1 MSDRYDVA
9 ARLAEGEPAVE
20 HTQTYVRA
28 CQALGYQQPDLTAHP
43 SQVGDWYETEAGLD
57 LRVLD
62 GDTAELRAA
71 VTAIEEALWV
81 QRTQVTELAAAWRGS
96 GAESATR
103 FLQRHCDA
111 AAEVAAHVRAAAEH
125 CAILRDDVWQAVD
138 GKVATTVAID
148 ERRAAERST
157 WLSAA
162 HAVTAGPGDR
172 SAAEVVV
179 HQQVMPYVD
188 NDIRNDWLAAMSSA
202 NASVAAS
209 YDTAI
214 HALASA
220 RDVGFD
226 IPGDLGPRGQP
237 EVGERSGVEAVP
249 PASLPYSPLP
259 TSPVPTSPVPSS
271 PLPTVPASAPTAPPP
286 IPGVSPALPVADDAA
301 SMSPAPTDPLGDA
314 GLSTGANGL
323 GGLGGMTGG
332 IGGVV
337 GSIVDSIGS
346 LLGSLAGGFG
356 GDADGED
363 DPVDLD
369 DADDADDADDP
380 LTDDADKPDDPAGPV
395 GADDVMPEAP
405 VVDDPP
411 ATGEVVGEPAA
422 RQVDPPTGA
431 SPPVE
436 QSAPAAAPPAE
447 GSTPC
452 EIAEDQLPQVG
463 Q

>member
-1 MSDRYDVA
+1 MSSRYDVA
-9 ARLAEGEPAVE
+9 ARLAEGASAVE

-28 CQALGYQQPDLTAHP
+28 CQALGYQQPELTAHP
-43 SQVGDWYETEAGLD
+43 SQVGDWYYTEAGLD

-62 GDTAELRAA
+62 GDTDELRAA

-96 GAESATR
+96 GAESATQ

-111 AAEVAAHVRAAAEH
+111 AAEVAAHVRAAAEQ
-125 CAILRDDVWQAVD
+125 CATLRDDVWQAVD
-138 GKVATTVAID
+138 GKVATAVAID
-148 ERRAAERST
+148 ERRAAERPT

-162 HAVTAGPGDR
+162 HALTTGSADR
-172 SAAEVVV
+172 SAAELVV
-179 HQQVMPYVD
+179 HQQVIHYVD

-214 HALASA
+214 HALAST
-220 RDVGFD
+220 REVCFD
-226 IPGDLGPRGQP
+226 IPGNLGPSSQ
-237 EVGERSGVEAVP
+237 
-249 PASLPYSPLP
+249 PASGGHAGADPMPATPLP
-259 TSPVPTSPVPSS
+259 ASPAFPSPVPTVPAAAAAPAP
-271 PLPTVPASAPTAPPP
+271 PLPEARQARPA
-286 IPGVSPALPVADDAA
+286 ADDPPG
-301 SMSPAPTDPLGDA
+301 MTDPLGDTS
-314 GLSTGANGL
+314 GLSTGAGGL

-356 GDADGED
+356 DTADVGD
-363 DPVDLD
+363 DPAGLD
-369 DADDADDADDP
+369 DADD
-380 LTDDADKPDDPAGPV
+380 PDDQLV
-395 GADDVMPEAP
+395 DDVDEPTDAAKPVDTAATVPETPA
-405 VVDDPP
+405 VVENPP
-411 ATGEVVGEPAA
+411 ATAEVVGEPAPQA
-422 RQVDPPTGA
+422 DPPTDVPPPA
-431 SPPVE
+431 EESP
-436 QSAPAAAPPAE
+436 PAAAPPADE
-447 GSTPC
+447 STPC

>member
-1 MSDRYDVA
+1 MADRYDVP
-9 ARLAEGEPAVE
+9 ARLAEGRPAVE
-20 HTQTYVRA
+20 HTQTYVWA
-28 CQALGYQQPDLTAHP
+28 CHALGYQQPDLTAHP

-62 GDTAELRAA
+62 GDTAELRVV

-103 FLQRHCDA
+103 FLQRHCDV
-111 AAEVAAHVRAAAEH
+111 AAEVATHVRAAAEH
-125 CAILRDDVWQAVD
+125 CATLRDDVWQSVD

-157 WLSAA
+157 WLAAA
-162 HAVTAGPGDR
+162 HAVTAGSGDR

-179 HQQVMPYVD
+179 HRQLIPYVD
-188 NDIRNDWLAAMSSA
+188 NDIRNDWLAAMSSS

-214 HALASA
+214 HALSSTG
-220 RDVGFD
+220 DVCFD
-226 IPGDLGPRGQP
+226 IPADLGPSWKP
-237 EVGERSGVEAVP
+237 AFDERSGVDATPAV
-249 PASLPYSPLP
+249 SLPA
-259 TSPVPTSPVPSS
+259 S
-271 PLPTVPASAPTAPPP
+271 PLPTVPAAAPGPTPSISEAPQALSADKLD
-286 IPGVSPALPVADDAA
+286 GAA
-301 SMSPAPTDPLGDA
+301 SMPSELADPLGDA
-314 GLSTGANGL
+314 AGLASGAGGL

-337 GSIVDSIGS
+337 GSILDSIGS
-346 LLGSLAGGFG
+346 LLGSLAGGSGGGPDG
-356 GDADGED
+356 GD
-363 DPVDLD
+363 DPLDLD
-369 DADDADDADDP
+369 DADDPLVDDDAGQP
-380 LTDDADKPDDPAGPV
+380 DADKPD
-395 GADDVMPEAP
+395 ADNPDAEEPPGTDNVMPETP
-405 VVDDPP
+405 VIENQP
-411 ATGEVVGEPAA
+411 AAAEVVGEPAA
-422 RQVDPPTGA
+422 RQVDPPTDVPPPA
-431 SPPVE
+431 VQSPLP
-436 QSAPAAAPPAE
+436 AAPPAD

>member
-28 CQALGYQQPDLTAHP
+28 CRALGYQQPDLTSHP
-43 SQVGDWYETEAGLD
+43 SQVRDWYETEAGLD

-81 QRTQVTELAAAWRGS
+81 QRTQVTELAAAWRGA

-103 FLQRHCDA
+103 FLQLHCDA

-125 CAILRDDVWQAVD
+125 CATLRDDVWQAVD
-138 GKVATTVAID
+138 GKVASTVAID
-148 ERRAAERST
+148 DRRAVERST

-162 HAVTAGPGDR
+162 HAVTAGVQDR
-172 SAAEVVV
+172 SEAEVVI

-214 HALASA
+214 HALAST
-220 RDVGFD
+220 RDVNFD
-226 IPGDLGPRGQP
+226 IPGNLGPRWRS

-249 PASLPYSPLP
+249 PAALPTNPLP
-259 TSPVPTSPVPSS
+259 TA
-271 PLPTVPASAPTAPPP
+271 PASAPTVPPP
-286 IPGVSPALPVADDAA
+286 IPEVSQALPVADDAA
-301 SMSPAPTDPLGDA
+301 SMPPLPTDPLGDA
-314 GLSTGANGL
+314 GLSTGAGGL

-337 GSIVDSIGS
+337 GSLVESIGS

-356 GDADGED
+356 GDTDVGEN
-363 DPVDLD
+363 PVDPD
-369 DADDADDADDP
+369 DDDDP
-380 LTDDADKPDDPAGPV
+380 LTDDADKPDDAAEPV
-395 GADDVMPEAP
+395 GADDVVPEAP

-411 ATGEVVGEPAA
+411 AAAQVVGEPAA
-422 RQVDPPTGA
+422 QQVDPPTDA
-431 SPPVE
+431 PPAAE
-436 QSAPAAAPPAE
+436 QSAPAAAPPAD

>member
-9 ARLAEGEPAVE
+9 ARLAEGGPAVE

-43 SQVGDWYETEAGLD
+43 SQVGDWYDTEVGLD

-81 QRTQVTELAAAWRGS
+81 QRTQVTELAVAWRGS

-103 FLQRHCDA
+103 FLQRHCDV
-111 AAEVAAHVRAAAEH
+111 AAEVAAHVRAAAEQ
-125 CAILRDDVWQAVD
+125 CATLRDDVWQSVD

-157 WLSAA
+157 WLAA
-162 HAVTAGPGDR
+162 ANAVMAGSGDR

-179 HQQVMPYVD
+179 HREVIPYVD

-202 NASVAAS
+202 NASVAGS

-214 HALASA
+214 HALAST
-220 RDVGFD
+220 RDVCFD
-226 IPGDLGPRGQP
+226 IPGDLAPSWTAASD
-237 EVGERSGVEAVP
+237 ERSGVDAAPAVSL
-249 PASLPYSPLP
+249 PASPML
-259 TSPVPTSPVPSS
+259 
-271 PLPTVPASAPTAPPP
+271 TVPAAASGPLPP
-286 IPGVSPALPVADDAA
+286 IPEAPQELPVPGDAAALPELA
-301 SMSPAPTDPLGDA
+301 DPLGSAA
-314 GLSTGANGL
+314 GLSTGAGGL
-323 GGLGGMTGG
+323 GGLGGITGG
-332 IGGVV
+332 IEGVV

-346 LLGSLAGGFG
+346 LLGSLGGGLG
-356 GDADGED
+356 GGP
-363 DPVDLD
+363 DP
-369 DADDADDADDP
+369 ADDALNLDDSADP
-380 LTDDADKPDDPAGPV
+380 LVDDDADKPDTEN
-395 GADDVMPEAP
+395 ADVDKPDAEEAPSTDNVVPEAP
-405 VVDDPP
+405 AIENPPTAAEVAGDPAAQQVDVPTDAPPP
-411 ATGEVVGEPAA
+411 AD
-422 RQVDPPTGA
+422 QPP
-431 SPPVE
+431 
-436 QSAPAAAPPAE
+436 PAAAPPDD

>member
-1 MSDRYDVA
+1 MGDRYDVA
-9 ARLAEGEPAVE
+9 ARLAEGRPAVE

-43 SQVGDWYETEAGLD
+43 SQVGDWYETETGLD

-62 GDTAELRAA
+62 GDTAELRA
-71 VTAIEEALWV
+71 VLTAIEEALWV

-103 FLQRHCDA
+103 FLQRHCDV

-125 CAILRDDVWQAVD
+125 CAALRDDVWQSVD

-157 WLSAA
+157 WLAAA

-179 HQQVMPYVD
+179 HQQLIPYVD
-188 NDIRNDWLAAMSSA
+188 NDIRNDWLAAMSSS

-214 HALASA
+214 HALSSTGG
-220 RDVGFD
+220 VFFD
-226 IPGDLGPRGQP
+226 IPGDLGPSWKP
-237 EVGERSGVEAVP
+237 AFDERSDVDVTPAVSL
-249 PASLPYSPLP
+249 PASPM
-259 TSPVPTSPVPSS
+259 
-271 PLPTVPASAPTAPPP
+271 PTVPAAAPGPAPSVPQAP
-286 IPGVSPALPVADDAA
+286 QELPATGDAA
-301 SMSPAPTDPLGDA
+301 SAPSALADPLGDA
-314 GLSTGANGL
+314 AGLSSGAGGL

-337 GSIVDSIGS
+337 GNIVDSVGS
-346 LLGSLAGGFG
+346 LLGSLAGGLG
-356 GDADGED
+356 GGPDAGD
-363 DPVDLD
+363 DPLDLD
-369 DADDADDADDP
+369 DDAEDAEDPLVEDDAEKE
-380 LTDDADKPDDPAGPV
+380 DADKSDAAEPPSTDNV
-395 GADDVMPEAP
+395 VPEVP
-405 VVDDPP
+405 VVENPP
-411 ATGEVVGEPAA
+411 AAAEVVGEPAA
-422 RQVDPPTGA
+422 QHVDPPIDV
-431 SPPVE
+431 PPAIE
-436 QSAPAAAPPAE
+436 QSAPVAAPPAD

>member
-1 MSDRYDVA
+1 MSDRYDVT
-9 ARLAEGEPAVE
+9 ARLAEGRPAVE

-43 SQVGDWYETEAGLD
+43 TQVGDWYDTEAGLD

-62 GDTAELRAA
+62 GDAAELRAA

-103 FLQRHCDA
+103 FLQRHCDI
-111 AAEVAAHVRAAAEH
+111 AAEVAAQVRAAAEH
-125 CAILRDDVWQAVD
+125 CAALRDDVWQSVD

-148 ERRAAERST
+148 ERQAAERST
-157 WLSAA
+157 WLAAA
-162 HAVTAGPGDR
+162 HAVTAGSADR

-179 HQQVMPYVD
+179 HREVIPYVD

-202 NASVAAS
+202 NASVAAA

-214 HALASA
+214 HALAST
-220 RDVGFD
+220 RDVCFD
-226 IPGDLGPRGQP
+226 IPGDLGPSWKP
-237 EVGERSGVEAVP
+237 AFDERSGVDATPTVSL
-249 PASLPYSPLP
+249 PASPM
-259 TSPVPTSPVPSS
+259 
-271 PLPTVPASAPTAPPP
+271 PTVPAAAPGPPPP
-286 IPGVSPALPVADDAA
+286 IPEAPQELPATCGAAAPAPALA
-301 SMSPAPTDPLGDA
+301 DPLGDA
-314 GLSTGANGL
+314 AGLSSGAGGL

-346 LLGSLAGGFG
+346 LLGSLAGGLG
-356 GDADGED
+356 TSPDARD
-363 DPVDLD
+363 DSLD
-369 DADDADDADDP
+369 RDDADDP
-380 LTDDADKPDDPAGPV
+380 LVDDDAENADADKPHADEPPGTDNVVPAPPV
-395 GADDVMPEAP
+395 IERQPTAA
-405 VVDDPP
+405 
-411 ATGEVVGEPAA
+411 EVVGEPAPE
-422 RQVDPPTGA
+422 QVDVPIDAPPPA
-431 SPPVE
+431 EQPP
-436 QSAPAAAPPAE
+436 PAAAPPE
-447 GSTPC
+447 GGSTPC

>member
-1 MSDRYDVA
+1 MSDRYDVPT
-9 ARLAEGEPAVE
+9 RLAEGRPAVE

-28 CQALGYQQPDLTAHP
+28 CQALGYQQPDLTARP
-43 SQVGDWYETEAGLD
+43 SQVGDWYDTEAGLD

-103 FLQRHCDA
+103 FLQRHCDL

-125 CAILRDDVWQAVD
+125 CATLRDDVWQSVD

-157 WLSAA
+157 WLAAA
-162 HAVTAGPGDR
+162 HAVTAGAGDR

-179 HQQVMPYVD
+179 HREVIPYVD

-214 HALASA
+214 HALAST
-220 RDVGFD
+220 REVCFG
-226 IPGDLGPRGQP
+226 IPGDLGPSWTP
-237 EVGERSGVEAVP
+237 AFGERSGVDAAPAVSL
-249 PASLPYSPLP
+249 PASPM
-259 TSPVPTSPVPSS
+259 
-271 PLPTVPASAPTAPPP
+271 PTVPAAAPGFPPP
-286 IPGVSPALPVADDAA
+286 IPEVPQELPATGDAVSTPPALA
-301 SMSPAPTDPLGDA
+301 DPLGDDA
-314 GLSTGANGL
+314 GLSSGAGGL

-346 LLGSLAGGFG
+346 LLGSLAGGLG
-356 GDADGED
+356 GDPDAGD
-363 DPVDLD
+363 DPLDLD
-369 DADDADDADDP
+369 DADDPLGDEDAEDAD
-380 LTDDADKPDDPAGPV
+380 AVKPDGEEPPSTDNV
-395 GADDVMPEAP
+395 VPEAP
-405 VVDDPP
+405 VIENPP
-411 ATGEVVGEPAA
+411 TAAEVAGEPAA
-422 RQVDPPTGA
+422 QQVDVP
-431 SPPVE
+431 SD
-436 QSAPAAAPPAE
+436 APPPAE
-447 GSTPC
+447 QSPPATAPPVDGSTPC

>member
-9 ARLAEGEPAVE
+9 ARLAEGRPAVE

-43 SQVGDWYETEAGLD
+43 SQVGDWYDTEAGLD

-103 FLQRHCDA
+103 FLQRHCDV
-111 AAEVAAHVRAAAEH
+111 AAEVAARVRAAAEH
-125 CAILRDDVWQAVD
+125 CATLLDDVWQSVD

-148 ERRAAERST
+148 ERRTAERST
-157 WLSAA
+157 WLAAA
-162 HAVTAGPGDR
+162 HAVTAGSGDR

-179 HQQVMPYVD
+179 HRQVIPYVD

-202 NASVAAS
+202 DAFVAAS

-214 HALASA
+214 HALAA
-220 RDVGFD
+220 TRDVSFD
-226 IPGDLGPRGQP
+226 IPGDLGPSWTLAFD
-237 EVGERSGVEAVP
+237 ERSGVDAAPAVAL
-249 PASLPYSPLP
+249 PAGPM
-259 TSPVPTSPVPSS
+259 
-271 PLPTVPASAPTAPPP
+271 PTVPAAAPGPPP
-286 IPGVSPALPVADDAA
+286 PMPEAPQELPATGDAA
-301 SMSPAPTDPLGDA
+301 STPPASADPLGDA
-314 GLSTGANGL
+314 AGLSSGAGGL
-323 GGLGGMTGG
+323 GGLGGTTGG

-346 LLGSLAGGFG
+346 LLGSLAGGLG
-356 GDADGED
+356 GGPDAGD
-363 DPVDLD
+363 DPLDLD
-369 DADDADDADDP
+369 DADDPLVDDVDEDAG
-380 LTDDADKPDDPAGPV
+380 ADKPDGEEPPSTDNVVPA
-395 GADDVMPEAP
+395 AP
-405 VVDDPP
+405 VIENPP
-411 ATGEVVGEPAA
+411 AAAEVVGEPAA
-422 RQVDPPTGA
+422 QQVDLPTEAPPA
-431 SPPVE
+431 E
-436 QSAPAAAPPAE
+436 QAPPAAAPPE
-447 GSTPC
+447 DGSTPC